1 MAYEKGVRRRRSSA
15 VRRAWLY
22 CLLLALPAL
31 ILAAFLLYQQR
42 IAFAPAVLMA
52 GCLLLYLLLLAAA
65 LIESMVRPLQTLSNV
80 VSSLREGDYSFRARG
95 AGAPGAGYR
104 DAFGELAW
112 EVNALADLLQ
122 KQRVR
127 SLEATALLSR
137 ILEVMHAPLFAFDR
151 ENLLQ
156 LVNNAGVKLL
166 GIPHARCF
174 GHTARELGLEDLLAA
189 ADQTIHSFN
198 ANQKAPTG
206 PTRWLLRKAVFR
218 QDGVPHTLLLLA
230 DVSLPLQEEEQIAW
244 KRLIR
249 VLGHELSNSLA
260 PIKSIAGSLLARVD
274 QMEGE
279 PATLH
284 DFRRGLSVVESRADG
299 LHRFV
304 QSYRL
309 LAQLPPP
316 HLKPVP
322 LGPLLERVVLLEQRL
337 PVLLEPGPSAV
348 LLADP
353 DQLEQ
358 MFINLLANAVD
369 ATLANGVEPVR
380 ATWRLADS
388 SLLVTIEDRGMGI
401 ANTENL
407 FVPFYTT
414 KPAGSGVGL
423 ALAQQIARAHG
434 GEIRLLNR
442 EDGEGARATIRLP
455 LPQR

>member
-1 MAYEKGVRRRRSSA
+1 

-22 CLLLALPAL
+22 CLFLALPGILFAAIFLYQRDFSLTPSLLILGCLSIYLAL
-31 ILAAFLLYQQR
+31 I
-42 IAFAPAVLMA
+42 
-52 GCLLLYLLLLAAA
+52 AAA
-65 LIESMVRPLQTLSNV
+65 LIESMIRPLQTLSNV

-95 AGAPGAGYR
+95 AASR
-104 DAFGELAW
+104 DAIGELAA

-127 SLEATALLSR
+127 SLEATALLGR

-151 ENLLQ
+151 EDLLQ
-156 LVNNAGVKLL
+156 LVNNAGLRLL
-166 GIPHARCF
+166 GLPYARCF
-174 GHTARELGLEDLLAA
+174 GRTARELNLEDLLQAP
-189 ADQTIHSFN
+189 DQSVHSF
-198 ANQKAPTG
+198 G
-206 PTRWLLRKAVFR
+206 SHSTRWLLRKAVFR
-218 QDGVPHTLLLLA
+218 QDGAPHTLLLLA
-230 DVSLPLQEEEQIAW
+230 DVSLPLQEEEQAAW

-260 PIKSIAGSLLARVD
+260 PIKSIAGSLLARVGQIGKSEAED
-274 QMEGE
+274 ESAMR
-279 PATLH
+279 
-284 DFRRGLSVVESRADG
+284 DFRRGLGVIESRADS

-316 HLKPVP
+316 QLKPVAIAA
-322 LGPLLERVVLLEQRL
+322 LLERVAHLEQRL
-337 PVLLEPGPSAV
+337 PVELESGPPV
-348 LLADP
+348 TLLADS

-369 ATLANGVEPVR
+369 ASLANGSHPVR
-380 ATWRLADS
+380 ATWQRVESNLM
-388 SLLVTIEDRGMGI
+388 VTIEDRGMGI

-442 EDGEGARATIRLP
+442 EDGDGARATVRLP
-455 LPQR
+455 LMQS

>member
-1 MAYEKGVRRRRSSA
+1 MGYEKGVRRRRRSA
-15 VRRAWLY
+15 VRRAWLS

-31 ILAAFLLYQQR
+31 AFAAILLYRQQVSL
-42 IAFAPAVLMA
+42 APALLLT
-52 GCLLLYLLLLAAA
+52 GCLLLYLVLVAAA
-65 LIESMVRPLQTLSNV
+65 LIEGMIRPLQTLSNV

-95 AGAPGAGYR
+95 AGTQ
-104 DAFGELAW
+104 DALGELAA

-127 SLEATALLSR
+127 SLEATALLAR

-151 ENLLQ
+151 DDLLQ
-156 LVNNAGVKLL
+156 LVNNAGVQLL
-166 GIPHARCF
+166 GLSHARCF
-174 GHTARELGLEDLLAA
+174 GRSARELNLENLLASP
-189 ADQTIHSFN
+189 DQTIHSFGV
-198 ANQKAPTG
+198 KPS
-206 PTRWLLRKAVFR
+206 RWLLRKAAFR

-230 DVSLPLQEEEQIAW
+230 DVSLPLQEEEQMAW

-260 PIKSIAGSLLARVD
+260 PIKSIAGSLLARVEN
-274 QMEGE
+274 MEGDD
-279 PATLH
+279 ATLR
-284 DFRRGLSVVESRADG
+284 DFRRGLGVVESRADA

-304 QSYRL
+304 QSYRQ

-316 HLKPVP
+316 ELRPVP

-337 PVLLEPGPSAV
+337 PVQLDPGPAV
-348 LLADP
+348 VLHADP

-369 ATLANGVEPVR
+369 ASLGNGAQPVH
-380 ATWRLADS
+380 AGWRLAGS
-388 SLLVTIEDRGMGI
+388 SAWITIEDRGLGI

-434 GEIRLLNR
+434 GEIRLVNR
-442 EDGEGARATIRLP
+442 EDGEGARAIVRLP
-455 LPQR
+455 VMHS